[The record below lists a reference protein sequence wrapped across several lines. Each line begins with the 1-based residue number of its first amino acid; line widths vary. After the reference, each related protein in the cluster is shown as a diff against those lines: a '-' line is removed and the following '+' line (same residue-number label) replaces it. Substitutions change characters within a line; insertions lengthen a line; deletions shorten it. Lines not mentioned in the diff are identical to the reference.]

1 LILKC
6 LKNRPFGWF
15 FKNSKNRAT
24 LVFEFRTLN
33 EEEEEEDGTKEI
45 IMIGG
50 LRRFKPPFILIV
62 GSIGTQ
68 KISHL
73 GTSNYVCQ

>member
-6 LKNRPFGWF
+6 LKNRPFGRF

-33 EEEEEEDGTKEI
+33 EEEEEEEDGTKEI
-45 IMIGG
+45 IMIGKKKKMAQ
-50 LRRFKPPFILIV
+50 RK
-62 GSIGTQ
+62 
-68 KISHL
+68 
-73 GTSNYVCQ
+73 